1 MTTAVASRAAPARWG
16 ARRRSASLRSR
27 ASCCYLGRLA
37 RVEGGGLDD
46 LVHDA
51 EQLERVGGADHQ
63 VVVGVEAAV
72 EVEAAELARLEQQ
85 RDDELNVHAR
95 RVMAGIHHDLR
106 LVA

>member
-1 MTTAVASRAAPARWG
+1 MPAAGASAA
-16 ARRRSASLRSR
+16 
-27 ASCCYLGRLA
+27 GR
-37 RVEGGGLDD
+37 DD

-85 RDDELNVHAR
+85 RDDELDVHAR
-95 RVMAGIHHDLR
+95 GVVAGVDDTCALSPSAR
-106 LVA
+106 QCSRAVPQSGTSVV